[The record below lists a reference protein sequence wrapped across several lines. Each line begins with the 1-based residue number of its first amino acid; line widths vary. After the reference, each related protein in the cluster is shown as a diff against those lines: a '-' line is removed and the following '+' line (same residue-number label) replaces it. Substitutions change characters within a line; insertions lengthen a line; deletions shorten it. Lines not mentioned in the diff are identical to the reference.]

1 MTKQEQKQIIRVC
14 GEEYE
19 ETDIPTYLRNR
30 EKAEEK
36 ELAIEDL
43 IHERD
48 CEEDYTQ
55 DYPLSGN
62 LEPYDIWREQEL
74 IKDK

>member
-1 MTKQEQKQIIRVC
+1 MITQDEQKQIIRVC

-48 CEEDYTQ
+48 CE
-55 DYPLSGN
+55 DYPNGGMI
-62 LEPYDIWREQEL
+62 ERYDIEREKNL
-74 IKDK
+74 

>member
-19 ETDIPTYLRNR
+19 ETDIPSYIRNR

-36 ELAIEDL
+36 ELAIEYL

-48 CEEDYTQ
+48 CEEVLERWAELHGAVQ
-55 DYPLSGN
+55 GESG
-62 LEPYDIWREQEL
+62 EWEV
-74 IKDK
+74 